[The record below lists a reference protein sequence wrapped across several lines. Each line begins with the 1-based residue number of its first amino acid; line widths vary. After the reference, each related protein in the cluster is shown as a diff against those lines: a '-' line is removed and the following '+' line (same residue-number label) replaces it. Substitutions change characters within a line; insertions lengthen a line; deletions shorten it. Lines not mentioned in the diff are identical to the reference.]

1 MHQRAWDFFSTYT
14 FRHDV
19 SLKRSENLML
29 RLESSLKEQQLEH
42 TLFWVAES
50 PRSHR
55 QAHLHFLIQ
64 GEGANSFIYDFYQTR
79 GLVSRRGVL
88 RSLST
93 LHGAQAFTFPN
104 LCLPTAWLTESA
116 NSTSAPSKKPE
127 NMPRPKGSPN
137 KVTSE
142 TRQFLQEVIEGE
154 HARIRAALAELYESN
169 KGQYLNVLVKILP
182 FVTPK
187 ANEVHIND
195 TEMPITTPS
204 WFDTENS

>member
-1 MHQRAWDFFSTYT
+1 
-14 FRHDV
+14 
-19 SLKRSENLML
+19 
-29 RLESSLKEQQLEH
+29 
-42 TLFWVAES
+42 
-50 PRSHR
+50 
-55 QAHLHFLIQ
+55 
-64 GEGANSFIYDFYQTR
+64 
-79 GLVSRRGVL
+79 
-88 RSLST
+88 
-93 LHGAQAFTFPN
+93 
-104 LCLPTAWLTESA
+104 
-116 NSTSAPSKKPE
+116 
-127 NMPRPKGSPN
+127 MPRPKGSPN

-169 KGQYLNVLVKILP
+169 KAQYLNVLVKLLP